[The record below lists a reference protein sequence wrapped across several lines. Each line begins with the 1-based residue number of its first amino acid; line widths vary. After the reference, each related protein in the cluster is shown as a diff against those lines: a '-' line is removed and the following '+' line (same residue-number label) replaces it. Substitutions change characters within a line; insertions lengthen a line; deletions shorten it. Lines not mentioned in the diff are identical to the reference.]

1 MGTTMSR
8 AGRKRKANVP
18 RKGGRI
24 DWRAVSEPP
33 DKLPQWN
40 RARELL
46 AELGSA
52 PRLITQR
59 GKAFFLRHLTDI
71 EFEAANRWYVLCGD
85 YDRHILDLAR
95 SVPPSVLER
104 RGINLIAE
112 LDPEHLEAIKARFHE
127 AQDAILAVAGKS
139 ALTALNR
146 LCRDEAASL
155 VVPEARKALAALI
168 PFFGLKAKKV
178 S

>member
-1 MGTTMSR
+1 MSR

-24 DWRAVSEPP
+24 DWRAVAEPP

-52 PRLITQR
+52 PRLISQR
-59 GKAFFLRHLTDI
+59 GKAFFLRHLTDV
-71 EFEAANRWYVLCGD
+71 EFEAANRWCVLCED
-85 YDRHILDLAR
+85 YDRHILDLSR

-104 RGINLIAE
+104 RGISLVAE
-112 LDPEHLEAIKARFHE
+112 RDPERIEALKARFHE
-127 AQDAILAVAGKS
+127 AQAIVLEQAGKP

-146 LCRDEAASL
+146 LCRDEAAAL
-155 VVPEARKALAALI
+155 VVPEAKKALAALI
-168 PFFGLKAKKV
+168 AFFGLKAKKV